1 VRSKKLD
8 NKKGNFENNLATPS
22 SSNNVMA
29 TATDGDI
36 DSINNQSKQ
45 NQNEKGSGA
54 IIDDDEDIATKRLL
68 VDYVNNL
75 QEH

>member
-1 VRSKKLD
+1 MRSKKLD

-54 IIDDDEDIATKRLL
+54 IIDDDEGIATKRLL